1 MAALMD
7 WRDTTRADKIIFQ
20 MVNPSNID
28 AVMGELEGVELNGA
42 TLSAGYYT
50 DTRTSGKIHVV
61 GEGWKRGSFV
71 RVIHQ
76 VPEWN
81 YSRELGTYLVTNDDR
96 SRELGTWG
104 YDLTLQSLL
113 FGLSTD
119 KLVRPWVIA
128 NNAMMMKAAAQC
140 LDATGYRYNF
150 AGAADYRFKGARVME
165 TGTDRLSIMYALS
178 KLGNNRI
185 DIDGH
190 GRVTMS
196 KYLAPSAKVPV
207 FRIDL
212 NDQRGVAIDGLSGST
227 DFLEIPNVVGVCY
240 KHNTTRN
247 GKSVQQEIN
256 ASAQVS
262 SSSPHAH
269 GQRGYTVTDFREL
282 SEISPATAA
291 RAQQLAQ
298 QYLANDSIEHVEWQL
313 TTIYLPI
320 WEGDVVDLV
329 IHDGEKAYQ
338 GVRRCLVKN
347 VELKLQDMT
356 MQLTLK
362 EVTSGDDED

>member
-7 WRDTTRADKIIFQ
+7 WRDTTRHDRIVFQ
-20 MVNPSNID
+20 MVNPTNID

-71 RVIHQ
+71 RVVHQ

-119 KLVRPWVIA
+119 KIYRPWVIA
-128 NNAMMMKAAAQC
+128 NNAMMLKAAAQC
-140 LDATGYRYNF
+140 MNAARRPYDF
-150 AGAADYRFKGARVME
+150 AGANDHRLKGSRIIE
-165 TGTDRLSIMYALS
+165 TGTDRLSTLYALS
-178 KLGNNRI
+178 KLGNNRV
-185 DIDGH
+185 DVDGH
-190 GRVTMS
+190 GRVTMR
-196 KYLAPSAKVPV
+196 KYVAPASRVPV

-212 NDQRGVAIDGLSGST
+212 ADPRGVAIDGLSGST
-227 DFLEIPNVVGVCY
+227 DFLETPNMVGVCY
-240 KHNTTRN
+240 KHNTTKN
-247 GKSVQQEIN
+247 GKSVQQEI
-256 ASAQVS
+256 SAAAYVN

-269 GQRGYTVTDFREL
+269 GQRGYTVTDFRDL
-282 SEISPATAA
+282 SEMSPATAA

-298 QYLANDSIEHVEWQL
+298 QYLANGSIEHVEWEL
-313 TTIYLPI
+313 STIYIPV

-347 VELKLQDMT
+347 VELKLKDMT